1 MMQTLQVDLAENQYQ
16 RLADTAETRDAS
28 MTVLVIEAI
37 EAFLNAESLHN
48 RYARLI
54 RKQALWDR
62 NPKALDAMRLDL
74 IYHSEALEGS
84 PLTKFQIESAIREQS
99 LR

>member
-1 MMQTLQVDLAENQYQ
+1 MQTLQVDLAEHQYQ
-16 RLADTAETRDAS
+16 RLANTAEARGAS
-28 MTVLVIEAI
+28 MTDLVIEAV
-37 EAFLNAESLHN
+37 EAFLSAESLHN

-54 RKQALWDR
+54 HKQALWDR

-84 PLTKFQIESAIREQS
+84 PLTKSQVQSAIKEQPAQ
-99 LR
+99 